1 MLNTNSYNILSE
13 NNINESNSSVLDLDL
28 ELDIFEKKYME
39 PTILENINLEKYF
52 TKDDIN
58 MSLKNNK
65 TLKIT
70 DKGLYSI
77 SKYNDA
83 QWITDII
90 IKFLKNNNVNKLQII
105 DGTSGI
111 GGNTI
116 NFAKYFSKVYAI
128 EINKTH
134 YDVLKN
140 NLEALSIFNVEVYLD
155 NFQNILETL
164 KMNCDIFFLDPPWGG
179 KSYKNFKY
187 YNLKI
192 GKLPLYT
199 IINNLYDKKFK
210 YVILKAPYNLN
221 ISPIFSNI
229 KYENMNIHSNYKKNM
244 ILVIFYM

>member
-1 MLNTNSYNILSE
+1 MFNTNSYNILSE
-13 NNINESNSSVLDLDL
+13 NNLSDTS
-28 ELDIFEKKYME
+28 DIDSFEKKYME

-58 MSLKNNK
+58 ISLKNNRK
-65 TLKIT
+65 LKIT

-77 SKYNDA
+77 SKYIDA

-90 IKFLKNNNVNKLQII
+90 IKFFKNNNITKLHII

-116 NFAKYFSKVYAI
+116 NFARYFSKVYAI

-140 NLEALSIFNVEVYLD
+140 NLEALSITNVDLYLD
-155 NFQNILETL
+155 NFQNILETF
-164 KMNCDIFFLDPPWGG
+164 KINCDVFFFDPPWGG

-229 KYENMNIHSNYKKNM
+229 KYENMNIHSNFKKNM
-244 ILVIFYM
+244 ILVIFY